1 MSLPV
6 GQQRI
11 LERIEGRLRE
21 TDPRLIALFG
31 IFNRL
36 CHAEAMPWFER
47 VKARPVADR
56 VAWAAGCC
64 RHLIR
69 RPAARMR
76 ALLLL
81 PAALIA
87 IVFALL
93 LAVGFPG
100 SGRPSHG
107 PKQPARELVIKPR
120 LSIKPPPLCRFGLRV
135 PAIAC

>member
-6 GQQRI
+6 AQQRI
-11 LERIEGRLRE
+11 LERIEGRLNE
-21 TDPRLIALFG
+21 TDPRLAALFG

-36 CHAEAMPWFER
+36 CRAEAMPWFER
-47 VKARPVADR
+47 VKVRPVADR
-56 VAWAAGCC
+56 LAWAAGCC
-64 RHLIR
+64 RRVMH

-120 LSIKPPPLCRFGLRV
+120 LVMKPPLCRFGLRV